1 MVLCAAACYFHFKQR
16 NADYKTQNHYHEER
30 SRRYFN
36 WQFIVEQWWR
46 IDKQSLTSMNCA
58 RERERGVT
66 LDLGKGWGGEDR
78 EEYNFLHCHP

>member
-16 NADYKTQNHYHEER
+16 NTDYKTQNHYHEER

-36 WQFIVEQWWR
+36 WQFIVEQWLR

-58 RERERGVT
+58 REREREGDT
-66 LDLGKGWGGEDR
+66 GFGKGVGRRRSRGI
-78 EEYNFLHCHP
+78 